1 MTRAKPLAIRL
12 GVLAESLGV
21 ELRGDADLSVEGV
34 GTLQGARPGQLSFLS
49 NTKYTRYLS
58 GTRASAVILSPEAA
72 DACPVPMLL
81 SDNPYLAYARAA
93 ALLSPTPVPGPGI
106 HSSAVIAETARI
118 DPSVSIGACSVI
130 GEQVSLAAGV
140 VIGPGCVIEA
150 DCEIGAETRLVA
162 RVTLCHA
169 TRIGQRCLIHPGAVL
184 GADGFG
190 LANDQGRW
198 VKVPQLG
205 RVWVGDDVEIGANTT
220 VDRGALEDTILHDG
234 VKLDNLVMIA
244 HNVEVGEHT
253 AMAGCTGIAG
263 STKIGRNC
271 TLGGQVGLAGHL
283 TIGDNVHFSG
293 ATLVT
298 RSFPDPGYY
307 SGNLPA
313 MENGVWRK
321 LIARLRHLDEMAREL
336 KLIKKTLKTPSG
348 GSSE

>member
-1 MTRAKPLAIRL
+1 MRL
-12 GVLAESLGV
+12 GALAETLGV
-21 ELRGDADLSVEGV
+21 ELHGDPDIRVDGV

-49 NTKYTRYLS
+49 NTKYSRYLGS
-58 GTRASAVILSPEAA
+58 TQASAVILSKDTAEDCPAA
-72 DACPVPMLL
+72 LLL
-81 SDNPYLAYARAA
+81 SENPYLSYARAA
-93 ALLSPTPVPGPGI
+93 ALLSPAPVIEPGVHP
-106 HSSAVIAETARI
+106 SAVIAESARI
-118 DPSVSIGACSVI
+118 DPSASIGACSVI
-130 GEQVSLAAGV
+130 GERVSLAAGV
-140 VIGPGCVIEA
+140 VIGPGCVVEA
-150 DCEIGAETRLVA
+150 DCEIGEASRLVA

-205 RVWVGDDVEIGANTT
+205 RVWLGDDVEIGANTT

-234 VKLDNLVMIA
+234 VKLDNLIMIA
-244 HNVEVGEHT
+244 HNVEVGENT

-313 MENGVWRK
+313 MENGAWRR
-321 LIARLRHLDEMAREL
+321 LIARLRHLDEMAKDL
-336 KLIKKTLKTPSG
+336 KLIKKTMKTPSG
-348 GSSE
+348 ESHQ